1 MSIHRNLIVEINLLK
16 DKYPILA
23 ITGPRQS
30 GKTTFL
36 KDTFPN
42 YRYLSME
49 DKDERD
55 FFDRDPKGFFLKYD
69 KYCIFD
75 EAQRVPELFS
85 YLQTIVDNSNIMG
98 QYVLSGSQNFLLI
111 KNITQSLA
119 GRVALFKLF
128 PFDFTELKSENY
140 LSNQYAN
147 AILNGCYPA
156 IYDRNIPSR
165 SFYKNYIQTY
175 VERDILELINI
186 RELRTFR
193 IFISV
198 LAARAGQ
205 LLNLNSVA
213 KECGITQPTAKSWL
227 SILETSYI
235 VFLLQPYSK
244 NFDKRVIK
252 SPKLYFYDTGL
263 LSFLLKFKD
272 ADKVLTHSFK
282 GSLFENMVIAE
293 YVKLNAHYAQDR
305 EFWFWRDSNGH
316 EVDLIIEDFDGLS
329 IVEIKS
335 TTTITSDLVKGL
347 EYFEKIS
354 NLSIDNKILV
364 YAGLDNEFR
373 TNYEVVSWF
382 DLK

>member
-1 MSIHRNLIVEINLLK
+1 MSVNRSLIIEIDLLK

-36 KDTFPN
+36 KDVFSN
-42 YRYLSME
+42 YEYLSFE
-49 DKDERD
+49 NQDLRD
-55 FFDRDPKGFFLKYD
+55 FFYRDPNGFFVTYD

-85 YLQTIVDNSNIMG
+85 YLQTIVDNAKIMR

-128 PFDFTELKSENY
+128 PFDYIELKPYNF
-140 LSNQYAN
+140 LSNNYAE
-147 AILNGCYPA
+147 AMLTGFYPA
-156 IYDRNIPSR
+156 IFDRNIPPR
-165 SFYKNYIQTY
+165 SFYKNYLQTY
-175 VERDILELINI
+175 VERDIFELVNI
-186 RELRTFR
+186 REIRTFR
-193 IFISV
+193 VFLSL

-213 KECGITQPTAKSWL
+213 KECGITQPTARAWL
-227 SILETSYI
+227 SLLETSYI

-263 LSFLLKFKD
+263 LCFLLKFKSID
-272 ADKVLTHSFK
+272 QITTHSFK
-282 GSLFENMVIAE
+282 GSLFENMIIAE
-293 YVKLNAHYAQDR
+293 YVKQNSHLSLDR
-305 EFWFWRDSNGH
+305 EFWFWRDSNGN
-316 EVDLIIEDFDGLS
+316 EVDLLYEDFDGTHV
-329 IVEIKS
+329 VEIKATS
-335 TTTITSDLVKGL
+335 TITNDLFKGMD
-347 EYFEKIS
+347 YFSALPNNYLDTKT
-354 NLSIDNKILV
+354 LV
-364 YAGLDNEFR
+364 YAGLDTHKR
-373 TNYEVVSWF
+373 TDYDIVSWYNI
-382 DLK
+382 K